1 MIMKN
6 AMIFPGQGSQKVGM
20 GKDLADSFPVA
31 KNVFEAVDDALN
43 IKLSS
48 IIWEGRLE
56 ELTLTENAQP
66 ALMANSMAILSVL
79 ESEGL
84 NMQFLD
90 FVAGHSLG
98 EYSALCA
105 AKSIS
110 IEDTAILLRRRGVAM
125 QACVQTGEGAMAA
138 IIGLNAAQIQEI
150 LDNFSGEGICQIAN
164 DNDPNQVVISGTR
177 SDVEKAI
184 ELTKKKGAR
193 RALPLNVSAPFHC
206 KIMAPAA
213 NEMKEA
219 LKDIDINVPKVPI
232 VMNTLA
238 EAISHPEKIRTL
250 LVDQIVGMVRWR
262 ETVKYIYGKGPASFY
277 EVGSGKVLSGMVKRT
292 EIDAQT
298 LSISTYQ
305 DILETMRRL
314 KNESAE

>member
-1 MIMKN
+1 MKN

-84 NMQFLD
+84 KMQFMD

-98 EYSALCA
+98 EYTALCA

-110 IEDTAILLRRRGVAM
+110 IEDTAVLLRRRGVAM
-125 QACVQTGEGAMAA
+125 QACVQTGEGSMAV
-138 IIGLNAAQIQEI
+138 ILGLNAAQIQEI

-164 DNDPNQVVISGTR
+164 DNDPNQVVISGNR
-177 SDVEKAI
+177 SDVDKVI
-184 ELTKKKGAR
+184 ELTKKKGAKR
-193 RALPLNVSAPFHC
+193 SLPLNVSAPFHC
-206 KIMAPAA
+206 EIMAPAA

-219 LKDIDINVPKVPI
+219 LKDIHINVPKIPI
-232 VMNTLA
+232 VMNTIA
-238 EAISHPEKIRTL
+238 EAITDPEKIRTL

-262 ETVKYIYGKGPASFY
+262 ETVSYIYGKGPARFY

-298 LSISTYQ
+298 LCISSYQ
-305 DILETMRRL
+305 DILEAMRGL
-314 KNESAE
+314 KNGSTK

>member
-1 MIMKN
+1 MKN

-84 NMQFLD
+84 KMQFMD

-110 IEDTAILLRRRGVAM
+110 IEDTAVLLRRRGVAM
-125 QACVQTGEGAMAA
+125 QACVQTGEGSMAV
-138 IIGLNAAQIQEI
+138 ILGLNAAQIQEI

-164 DNDPNQVVISGTR
+164 DNDPNQVVISGNR
-177 SDVEKAI
+177 SDVDKVI
-184 ELTKKKGAR
+184 ELTKKKGAK

-206 KIMAPAA
+206 EIMAPAA

-219 LKDIDINVPKVPI
+219 LKDIHINVPKIPI
-232 VMNTLA
+232 VMNTIA
-238 EAISHPEKIRTL
+238 EAITDPEKIRTL

-262 ETVKYIYGKGPASFY
+262 ETVSYIYGKGPARFY

-298 LSISTYQ
+298 FCISSYQ
-305 DILETMRRL
+305 DVLEAMRGL
-314 KNESAE
+314 KNGSTK